1 MRILIIQFIVF
12 FYSCT
17 SDKVELGYTITLDC
31 VQTEPSGVIPDDLY
45 KMGSVMPTDEYTSFT
60 KKLDVCGI
68 TLIAGDDISNP
79 FMENVAKTISE
90 IFIVKE
96 STDTLLQQALLTK
109 LYLYNAVIPLFY
121 GEDWSESSLDGLM
134 DENSVCDIIMEDVPD
149 PAMEVLEHI
158 LHHLTDIGLHYT
170 FPVDWGLTSSSKLYD
185 LTQEAISLGHYDV
198 SSYSNISDEG
208 IRNRVILQEYAYWV
222 VYTAW
227 NLRETYGPEQS
238 EWSIF
243 NRNELQ
249 SKLPESYSL
258 FIETIPSIMTY
269 PRKQTLDLFLE

>member
-12 FYSCT
+12 FYSCK
-17 SDKVELGYTITLDC
+17 SDNVELGYTITLDC
-31 VQTEPSGVIPDDLY
+31 VQTEPSGIIPDDLY
-45 KMGSVMPTDEYTSFT
+45 KMGSVMTTDEYTSFT

-96 STDTLLQQALLTK
+96 NTDTLLQQALLTN
-109 LYLYNAVIPLFY
+109 LYLYNTVIPLFY

-170 FPVDWGLTSSSKLYD
+170 FPVDWGLTSSSRLYF
-185 LTQEAISLGHYDV
+185 LTQEAISLGYYDV
-198 SSYSNISDEG
+198 SSYSNISDTG

-227 NLRETYGPEQS
+227 NLRDTYGPEQS

-243 NRNELQ
+243 NGNELQ

-258 FIETIPSIMTY
+258 FLETIPSIMTY
-269 PRKQTLDLFLE
+269 PSKQTLDLFLE